1 MRIRKGIRRKPP
13 KSLWIFTA
21 IMHGH
26 IQALLGLTFW
36 PNTKRELNN
45 RIRIRIFLHGGDPN
59 PGVQQMYEK
68 VD

>member
-1 MRIRKGIRRKPP
+1 
-13 KSLWIFTA
+13 
-21 IMHGH
+21 MHGH
-26 IQALLGLTFW
+26 IQALLCMTFW

-59 PGVQQMYEK
+59 PGAEQMYEK